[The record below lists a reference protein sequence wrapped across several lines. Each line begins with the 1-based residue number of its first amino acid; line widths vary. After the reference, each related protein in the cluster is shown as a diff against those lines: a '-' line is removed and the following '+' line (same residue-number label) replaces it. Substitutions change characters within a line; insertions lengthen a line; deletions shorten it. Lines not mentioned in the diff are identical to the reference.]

1 MEKIETCQETVIHQ
15 HIVDQVKKKMLSAI
29 EFEELAL
36 LFKMFADETRLK
48 ILKALSESEMC
59 VCDISALLQMSHSAV
74 SHQLASLKKTRLVR
88 SRKQGKVVYYSLNDQ
103 HIFDLFNIAHEHIQ
117 E

>member
-15 HIVDQVKKKMLSAI
+15 HIVDQVKKKMLSAN

>member
-15 HIVDQVKKKMLSAI
+15 HIVDQVKKKMLSAT

>member
-1 MEKIETCQETVIHQ
+1 MDKIETCQETVIHQ
-15 HIVDQVKKKMLSAI
+15 HIVDQVKGRMLSNE
-29 EFEELAL
+29 EFAELAL

-59 VCDISALLQMSHSAV
+59 VCDISALLKMSHSAV

-103 HIFDLFNIAHEHIQ
+103 HIFDLFNIAYEHIQ

>member
-1 MEKIETCQETVIHQ
+1 MEKIEVCQETVIHQ
-15 HIVDQVKKKMLSAI
+15 DVVDKVEKTMLSDE
-29 EFEELAL
+29 EFQDLAL
-36 LFKMFADETRLK
+36 LFKMFADETRCK
-48 ILKALSESEMC
+48 ILKALSVSEMC
-59 VCDISALLQMSHSAV
+59 VCDISALLQLSQSAV

-103 HIFDLFNIAHEHIQ
+103 HVFDLFRIAYEHIS

>member
-1 MEKIETCQETVIHQ
+1 MEKIEICQETVIHQ
-15 HIVDQVKKKMLSAI
+15 HVVDQVKMKMLSSE
-29 EFEELAL
+29 EFEGLAL

>member
-1 MEKIETCQETVIHQ
+1 MDKAECCLETVIHED
-15 HIVDQVKKKMLSAI
+15 IIEKVEKEMLSDE
-29 EFEELAL
+29 EFGDLAL
-36 LFKMFADETRLK
+36 LFKMFADETRCK
-48 ILKALSESEMC
+48 ILKALSVSEMC
-59 VCDISALLQMSHSAV
+59 VCDISALLQLSQSAV

-103 HIFDLFNIAHEHIQ
+103 HIFDLFRIAYEHIQ

>member
-1 MEKIETCQETVIHQ
+1 MQKCECCQETVIHQ
-15 HIVDQVKKKMLSAI
+15 DVIDRVEQVMLSDE
-29 EFEELAL
+29 EFQDLAL
-36 LFKMFADETRLK
+36 LFKMFADETRIK
-48 ILKALSESEMC
+48 ILKALSEAEMC
-59 VCDISALLQMSHSAV
+59 VCDISALLKMSQSAV

-103 HIFDLFNIAHEHIQ
+103 HIFNLFHIAVEHIL